1 MCRRLVGL
9 TLIAMAGSA
18 PATEVEDLRVWAG
31 PEKTRAVL
39 DLSATT
45 EYRLFQLSDPLR
57 VVIDLRNAKLR
68 GKLDLPADR
77 DHGVLRRVRHGV
89 RDGAD
94 LRVVL
99 DLREAVRP
107 QSFLLQPAGR
117 YGHRLVLDLK
127 PRETDP
133 QRQPVHTAPRGHARD
148 VVIAIDAGHGG
159 EDPGAVGRNGTHEKR
174 VTLAVAR
181 ELDRRLDAMRG
192 FRGELIRDG
201 DYYIALKDR
210 FNKARAMRADL
221 FVSIHADS
229 FYDQR
234 ARGSSVYV
242 LSRSGASSEA
252 ARWIAAEEN
261 EADRIGGVELQGKDP
276 VLAEVLYDLAQ
287 GASLDASN
295 NVAGAILDSLKDV
308 GRVHKSSVE
317 HANFVVLRAPDVPS
331 VLVETAFISNP
342 VEERK
347 LNSPGHRR
355 DLAAAMASGIREH
368 FRAMPP
374 QGTWIA
380 ANRDGSEY
388 RVSRGDTL
396 SDIADRYQV
405 SVNALRRANDL
416 DSDIIRVGRVL
427 VIPTG

>member
-1 MCRRLVGL
+1 MILRDRNPFRLAIDGRR
-9 TLIAMAGSA
+9 AGKNQHLDA
-18 PATEVEDLRVWAG
+18 VAG
-31 PEKTRAVL
+31 
-39 DLSATT
+39 
-45 EYRLFQLSDPLR
+45 
-57 VVIDLRNAKLR
+57 
-68 GKLDLPADR
+68 
-77 DHGVLRRVRHGV
+77 HGV
-89 RDGAD
+89 RNGDD

-99 DLREAVRP
+99 DLGEAVRP

-127 PRETDP
+127 PRESGQ
-133 QRQPVHTAPRGHARD
+133 QRQQPVHTAPRGDARD

-159 EDPGAVGRNGTHEKR
+159 EDPGAVGHKGTHEKAI
-174 VTLAVAR
+174 TLAVAR
-181 ELDRRLDAMRG
+181 QLDRRLDAMRG
-192 FRGELIRDG
+192 FRAELIRDG
-201 DYYIALKDR
+201 DYYIPLNDR
-210 FNKARAMRADL
+210 YKKAREMRVDL

-261 EADRIGGVELQGKDP
+261 EADQIGGVELQGKDP

-295 NVAGAILDSLKDV
+295 NVADAILDSLKDV
-308 GRVHKSSVE
+308 GPVHKSSVE

-342 VEERK
+342 AEERK
-347 LNSPGHRR
+347 LNSSSHRR
-355 DLAAAMASGIREH
+355 ELARAMAEGIREH
-368 FRAMPP
+368 FHAMPP

-380 ANRDGSEY
+380 TNRSSSEH
-388 RVSRGDTL
+388 RVSRGETL
-396 SDIADRYQV
+396 STIAERYQV
-405 SVNALRRANDL
+405 SVNSLRNANDL
-416 DSDIIRVGRVL
+416 NSDLIRTGRVL

>member
-1 MCRRLVGL
+1 MLRRLIGL
-9 TLIAMAGSA
+9 ALLAMASA
-18 PATEVEDLRVWAG
+18 AAATEVEDLRVWAG
-31 PEKTRAVL
+31 PQKTRAVL

-57 VVIDLRNAKLR
+57 VVIDLSDAKLR

-77 DHGVLRRVRHGV
+77 DPGVLRRVRSGV
-89 RDGAD
+89 RDGDD

-127 PRETDP
+127 PQESGTQ
-133 QRQPVHTAPRGHARD
+133 QRPVHTAPRGDDRD
-148 VVIAIDAGHGG
+148 VIVAIDAGHGG
-159 EDPGAVGRNGTHEKR
+159 EDPGAVGRNGTHEKT